1 MSSSLYEIIELGNG
15 EIGLRR
21 AGEEGE
27 PLVRI
32 KFSAEAEYYLSDAK
46 LEVAKSMIEA
56 GLETVSE
63 LLEEGEPERG
73 LQAEIRT
80 LH

>member
-1 MSSSLYEIIELGNG
+1 MSSSLYEIIDLGNG
-15 EIGLRR
+15 EFGLRR

-32 KFSAEAEYYLSDAK
+32 KFSSEAEYYLGDAR

-56 GLETVSE
+56 GLETVGE
-63 LLEEGEPERG
+63 LLEESEEVRG